1 MWIFP
6 FNWKFLQLKFW
17 KGGSL
22 LYKNNVTSQ
31 PTMQWYKNR
40 LLVFRISFWISYGY
54 TNKADIFR
62 RNWVLWN
69 LNTKYYQIFHDI
81 ETTNTGIWI
90 RNIVTVLK
98 KINLIYEIQL
108 SIFKEPW
115 HRNNKYESLKIIIT
129 VLKRSGLEIIRP
141 AFFKSVIGRSMM
153 LEAVV
158 VVCR

>member
-1 MWIFP
+1 M
-6 FNWKFLQLKFW
+6 LFW
-17 KGGSL
+17 KGRSL

-31 PTMQWYKNR
+31 
-40 LLVFRISFWISYGY
+40 LLVFRISFWIKQGRYIQKKLGFINS
-54 TNKADIFR
+54 
-62 RNWVLWN
+62 
-69 LNTKYYQIFHDI
+69 NTKYYQIFHDI

-108 SIFKEPW
+108 LSIFKEPW

-129 VLKRSGLEIIRP
+129 VLKRSGLKIIRP
-141 AFFKSVIGRSMM
+141 AFFKSVLGRSMM

>member
-1 MWIFP
+1 M
-6 FNWKFLQLKFW
+6 LFW

-31 PTMQWYKNR
+31 PPMQWYKSR
-40 LLVFRISFWISYGY
+40 LLVFRISFGISYGY

-69 LNTKYYQIFHDI
+69 SNTKYYQIFHDI

-129 VLKRSGLEIIRP
+129 VLKKDPVWYYVEIIRP
-141 AFFKSVIGRSMM
+141 EFFKSVIGRSMM